1 VTPLLALPHYCTFN
15 QVFKSSFKLLYSQE
29 VSLSS
34 IPMTDKEPC
43 KKRPRHLCSLGTGE
57 VIKILNYEALNP
69 DMVDSFEMVI
79 QGLARCLYSMEASVT
94 DVRVCHPSCGKV
106 VFIITFITK
115 DAMVQFENGPQVR
128 FEDSLKGKIAAS
140 GPTFSTSGTLMP
152 AAHTLSS
159 LLEYLKSNLSGTSHN
174 EHNVRQV
181 SKEMEK

>member
-1 VTPLLALPHYCTFN
+1 MSD
-15 QVFKSSFKLLYSQE
+15 Q
-29 VSLSS
+29 
-34 IPMTDKEPC
+34 EPC

-57 VIKILNYEALNP
+57 VIKILNYEALNSS
-69 DMVDSFEMVI
+69 MVDAFEIVI

-106 VFIITFITK
+106 VFIITFITAA
-115 DAMVQFENGPQVR
+115 AMKQFEAGPQIR
-128 FEDSLKGKIAAS
+128 FEAALDGKIAAS

-159 LLEYLKSNLSGTSHN
+159 LLEYLKANLSGSSHTSHD
-174 EHNVRQV
+174 VRQV

>member
-1 VTPLLALPHYCTFN
+1 
-15 QVFKSSFKLLYSQE
+15 
-29 VSLSS
+29 
-34 IPMTDKEPC
+34 
-43 KKRPRHLCSLGTGE
+43 
-57 VIKILNYEALNP
+57 
-69 DMVDSFEMVI
+69 
-79 QGLARCLYSMEASVT
+79 
-94 DVRVCHPSCGKV
+94 
-106 VFIITFITK
+106 
-115 DAMVQFENGPQVR
+115 MVQFENGPQVR